1 MAMDKRE
8 VAEAFRDRLKE
19 LLKRSGLNQAR
30 LAAAAG
36 VDRSAL
42 AQLMSEAAP
51 RLPRAETLVNLA
63 RSQGVS
69 LDWLLGLSDEDTV
82 ATEVTPTLA
91 IEEGVRGSD
100 VSRLEAWRKEAVGT
114 KIRYV
119 PSTLPDLL
127 RLPEVIAHEH
137 ELDLGPSSET
147 RIAQAH
153 HALDYTRRP
162 ETDMEVCMPR
172 QRLVSLAHGDDM
184 WSDLPKSL
192 RQAQLDHMA
201 RLTDELYPTF
211 RLFLYDAREAFSGA
225 YTVYGQQ
232 RAAIYL
238 GDLYLVLTAKE
249 TILRLSQH
257 FDQLIRRSIVASHE
271 APLHVARL
279 AQQVS

>member
-1 MAMDKRE
+1 MDKRE
-8 VAEAFRDRLKE
+8 VASAFKDRLKM
-19 LLKRSGLNQAR
+19 LMQRSGLNQAR

-42 AQLMSEAAP
+42 AQLLSESTP

-63 RSQGVS
+63 HSQGVS
-69 LDWLLGLSDEDTV
+69 LDWLLGLSQEDTV
-82 ATEVTPTLA
+82 ATQAAPTLA
-91 IEEGVRGSD
+91 IEEGARGSD
-100 VSRLEAWRKEAVGT
+100 DSRLEAWRKEAVGT

-127 RLPEVIAHEH
+127 RLPDVIAYEH

-172 QRLVSLAHGDDM
+172 QRLIGLAKGDDI
-184 WSDLPKSL
+184 WVDLPKSV

-201 RLTDELYPTF
+201 KLTDELYPTF
-211 RLFLYDAREAFSGA
+211 RLYLYDAREAFSGA

-238 GDLYLVLTAKE
+238 GDMYLVLTAKE
-249 TILRLSQH
+249 TIRRLSQH
-257 FDQLIRRSIVASHE
+257 FDHLIRLAIVASHE
-271 APLHVARL
+271 APAHVARL
-279 AQQVS
+279 AQQVD